1 MATSA
6 DLAPTVDGLGDG
18 GANGTG
24 KVRARNGGKNGD
36 GSEPSITT
44 VAVAAT
50 CDGGR
55 VEVVDSKASPTW
67 DEAASIHV
75 RMIRAQAASKAL
87 EKTDPKKGKTDKKEA
102 GGLPYDYVTHD
113 DVTHEG
119 KRVLVENGVLFVPL
133 VDEFKQDGNRTFIKM
148 TGRCFNV
155 DDTTQFIDYPGYGY
169 GVDGSDKGPGKA
181 MSYAK
186 KMCIQQALLLNTSED
201 VEADQATKYE
211 ATSRSDAEKSA
222 AALTDVAIKSWADAY
237 NRALTGCRTLKDLKQ
252 VRAENTPM
260 MNNPGIPQVTK
271 DFFLDKI
278 TALEGTLE

>member
-1 MATSA
+1 
-6 DLAPTVDGLGDG
+6 
-18 GANGTG
+18 
-24 KVRARNGGKNGD
+24 
-36 GSEPSITT
+36 
-44 VAVAAT
+44 
-50 CDGGR
+50 
-55 VEVVDSKASPTW
+55 
-67 DEAASIHV
+67 
-75 RMIRAQAASKAL
+75 MIRAQAMAKAM
-87 EKTDPKKGKTDKKEA
+87 EKTDPKAKKAKDGKSDDRV
-102 GGLPYDYVTHD
+102 LPYDYVSHD
-113 DVTHEG
+113 NVAHEG
-119 KRVLVENGVLFVPL
+119 KRVLVANGVLFVPII
-133 VDEFKQDGNRTFIKM
+133 DEFKQDGNRTFIKI

-169 GVDGSDKGPGKA
+169 GVDASDKGPGKA

-201 VEADQATKYE
+201 VEEDQTTKYE